1 MHEYVRIHAR
11 THACL
16 RACVLVCVR
25 AYVRACVHVHVCARV
40 LVGMVVWAHVCA
52 YARTRSH
59 ACVHGCMCTYTGAH
73 TFASL
78 CAWWPFFS
86 VYLAWRATG
95 TELAALFVRHLSA
108 YGPACTCATEYFE
121 LYDPLLRRQKYRRL
135 LERPAPLVATEN
147 NSDSPLIGRR
157 LGNKSHTST

>member
-1 MHEYVRIHAR
+1 MFTGV
-11 THACL
+11 
-16 RACVLVCVR
+16 RACVRACVCACVRACARVCTRAGWHGCVGTCVCVR
-25 AYVRACVHVHVCARV
+25 AHTLACVCACVHE
-40 LVGMVVWAHVCA
+40 
-52 YARTRSH
+52 
-59 ACVHGCMCTYTGAH
+59 CVHGCMCTYTGAH